1 MRLDRLVTLRVME
14 PLLRKGWIARKP
26 GIPILMYHSIS
37 DEVERGVHPYYQT
50 TTTPR
55 RFADHMRYL
64 HENGYHVVSLGHA
77 VDLLRNGQD
86 LDRRNVVLTFD
97 DGFRD
102 FYTEA
107 FPILRQYGFPATVF
121 LPVAFIDDPGSTFKN
136 RQCLTWDQVRE
147 LHAMGVEFGSHS
159 LTHSDLSAL
168 ESDELETEIA
178 LSKKRIQLHLGQEI
192 QSFCYPFAFPDGF
205 TEFTKQLKE
214 LLHGTGYR
222 YGVTTRIGFADR
234 HEDFMFMKRIPVNQS
249 DDLDFL
255 HAKLVGAYAWIYPF
269 QVYLKRMRRL
279 VTAPKRC
286 LLAGLLTLP

>member
-14 PLLRKGWIARKP
+14 PLLRKGWIPRKP

-37 DEVERGVHPYYQT
+37 GEVERGVHPYYQT

-55 RFADHMRYL
+55 RFAEHMRYL

-86 LDRRNVVLTFD
+86 LDRRTVVLTFD

-159 LTHSDLSAL
+159 LTHPRLVELSPH
-168 ESDELETEIA
+168 ELHRE
-178 LSKKRIQLHLGQEI
+178 LVDSKSIMEERLNGRID
-192 QSFCYPFAFPDGF
+192 SFSYPYAFPELNRVF
-205 TEFTKQLKE
+205 VATLREF
-214 LLHGTGYR
+214 LHRSGYN
-222 YGVTTRIGFADR
+222 YGVTTVVGLAER
-234 HEDFMFMKRIPVNQS
+234 HDPHVFLKRLPVSEDDDARLFHCKS
-249 DDLDFL
+249 D
-255 HAKLVGAYAWIYPF
+255 GAYSWVHLA
-269 QVYLKRMRRL
+269 QRCGKSLKR
-279 VTAPKRC
+279 
-286 LLAGLLTLP
+286 